1 MFKAANREC
10 VFHIWALWCTVV
22 VYKCMLPCFSVYKLP
37 VTYCPFGDSL
47 ILRKIYII
55 NRRLFWIWIWTATT
69 SNRESQKT
77 MGKQKRTEWISSASS
92 MTLTLLPCSTLINE
106 LQLRQIAAVNPSQV
120 VVRRPSR
127 IYFHKASKVMA
138 ALKLVWKCC
147 QLSRTITQTH
157 PTGM

>member
-10 VFHIWALWCTVV
+10 LFHIWALWCTVV
-22 VYKCMLPCFSVYKLP
+22 VYTCMLPCFSVYKLP
-37 VTYCPFGDSL
+37 VTYCPFGDSF

-69 SNRESQKT
+69 SNSGSKFDGEAEEDRVNHLSILHDPNPPPLFNIDQWT
-77 MGKQKRTEWISSASS
+77 AAT
-92 MTLTLLPCSTLINE
+92 TDP
-106 LQLRQIAAVNPSQV
+106 AAVKPSQV
-120 VVRRPSR
+120 VVRRPGR

-147 QLSRTITQTH
+147 QSSRTMTE
-157 PTGM
+157 